1 MDWQVL
7 SSGAGSL
14 YGRSNSEPMASAGN
28 GQGAQA
34 RIRRAV
40 GTSVH
45 GNAPAFGFSI
55 MITASFGVV
64 STLRVPP
71 TLTAIFLF
79 GIAAALAVGLFEGV
93 ITRGFRE
100 RLDEAPQEVQLLG
113 TAFNVFSVA
122 AGVGVAM
129 GTAWLVV
136 GLIAWPLA
144 GFLAAMAY
152 VATESVEILL
162 AGRLQAKRG
171 DEEAEPAG

>member
-1 MDWQVL
+1 M
-7 SSGAGSL
+7 GAAP
-14 YGRSNSEPMASAGN
+14 NAP
-28 GQGAQA
+28 GAQG
-34 RIRRAV
+34 RVRRAV

-64 STLRVPP
+64 SSLRVPP

-79 GIAAALAVGLFEGV
+79 GIAAALAVGLFESA

-129 GTAWLVV
+129 GTAWLVA

-144 GFLAAMAY
+144 GFLAAMSY
-152 VATESVEILL
+152 LATESVEILL
-162 AGRLQAKRG
+162 AGRLQARRG
-171 DEEAEPAG
+171 DETDGP

>member
-1 MDWQVL
+1 MK
-7 SSGAGSL
+7 
-14 YGRSNSEPMASAGN
+14 P
-28 GQGAQA
+28 
-34 RIRRAV
+34 
-40 GTSVH
+40 
-45 GNAPAFGFSI
+45 
-55 MITASFGVV
+55 
-64 STLRVPP
+64 LRK
-71 TLTAIFLF
+71 FK
-79 GIAAALAVGLFEGV
+79 
-93 ITRGFRE
+93 
-100 RLDEAPQEVQLLG
+100 LLG

-162 AGRLQAKRG
+162 AGRLHAKRG